1 MENKDIV
8 LEENKEEKTTVSKNF
23 IEMIID
29 KDLAEGTY
37 DHVQTRFP
45 PEPNGYLH
53 IGHAKSILLN
63 SGLAKEYNGKFNLR
77 FDDTNPTKEKTEF
90 VKSITEDVK
99 WLGADFEDRLFFA
112 SDYFDQMYE
121 YAVFLIKKG
130 KAFVCDLTAEQI
142 REYRGTLTEPGKESP
157 YRNRSVEEN
166 LQLFEEMK
174 NGKYADGE
182 KVLRAKIDMASPNMN
197 MRDPV
202 IYRVA
207 HLTHH
212 NTGDKWCI
220 YPMYDFAHPI
230 EDAIEHITHSICTLE
245 FEDHRPL
252 YDWVVKEC
260 EFVMPPKQIEFAKLY
275 LTNVVT
281 GKRYIKK
288 LVEDGVVDGWDDP
301 RLVTISALRRRGF
314 TPESI
319 RMFVD
324 LCGVAKANSSVDY
337 AMLEYCIREDLK
349 LKRSRVMAVLNP
361 IKLII
366 DNYPEDQMEELD
378 VVNNLENPELGS
390 RTIPFGRELY
400 IEADD
405 FMEEPPKKYFRMF
418 PGNEV
423 RFMNAY
429 FVKCNSC
436 VKDENGNITEIHCT
450 YDPASKGGNSP
461 DGRKVKGTIHWVSA
475 EYGKQVTVRLYEN
488 IVNEELGVYNEDG
501 SLNLNP
507 NSLTVL
513 DNCVVEPEL
522 MSAKAY
528 DSFQFVRNGFFC
540 ADCKDSKDGQPVFNR
555 IVSLKSSFKL
565 PTAK

>member
-1 MENKDIV
+1 MEKVDVMNKSTA
-8 LEENKEEKTTVSKNF
+8 EKETVSKNF
-23 IEMIID
+23 IEQIID
-29 KDLAEGTY
+29 KDLAEGVY

-63 SGLAKEYNGKFNLR
+63 YGLAQKYNGKFNMR
-77 FDDTNPTKEKTEF
+77 FDDTNPTKEKIEY
-90 VKSITEDVK
+90 VESIKEDIK
-99 WLGADFEDRLFFA
+99 WLGADWEDRLFFA
-112 SDYFDQMYE
+112 SDYFEQMYE

-130 KAFVCDLTAEQI
+130 KAYVCDLTAEQI
-142 REYRGTLTEPGKESP
+142 REYRGTLTQPGKESP

-166 LQLFEEMK
+166 LTLFQEMRD
-174 NGKYADGE
+174 GKYADGE

-197 MRDPV
+197 MRDPG

-207 HLTHH
+207 HMTHH
-212 NTGDKWCI
+212 NTGDQWCI

-252 YDWVVKEC
+252 YDWVVREC
-260 EFVMPPKQIEFAKLY
+260 EFEMPPKQIEFAKLY

-288 LVEDGVVDGWDDP
+288 LVEDGTVDGWDDP
-301 RLVTISALRRRGF
+301 RMVTISGLRRRGY
-314 TPESI
+314 TKESI
-319 RMFVD
+319 KNFVE

-349 LKRSRVMAVLNP
+349 MKAPRLMAVLDP

-366 DNYPEDQMEELD
+366 DNYPEDQIEYLD
-378 VVNNLENPELGS
+378 AVNNLENPEIGS
-390 RTIPFGRELY
+390 RQIPFGKELY
-400 IEADD
+400 IERED
-405 FMEEPPKKYFRMF
+405 FMEVPPKKYFRMF

-423 RFMNAY
+423 RLMNAY
-429 FVKCNSC
+429 FVKCTGF
-436 VKDENGNITEIHCT
+436 VKDENGNIIEVHGT

-461 DGRKVKGTIHWVSA
+461 DGRKVKGTIHWVAAQTAVRA
-475 EYGKQVTVRLYEN
+475 EVRLYEN
-488 IVNEELGVYNEDG
+488 IVDEEKGKLNADG
-501 SLNLNP
+501 TLNLNP

-513 DNCVVEPEL
+513 KECYMEPLLKE
-522 MSAKAY
+522 AKVY
-528 DSFQFVRNGFFC
+528 DRFQFVRNGFFC
-540 ADCKDSKDGQPVFNR
+540 VDNKDSKEGMPVFNR
-555 IVSLKSSFKL
+555 IVSLKSSFKI
-565 PTAK
+565 KK